1 MLGIVAWLQVLVQE
15 TLAGE
20 PHLAFLGSLATGLVM
35 TRSSMNF
42 DDSTARSS
50 HANTHTVAT
59 SSNSMPRR
67 VPKNAS
73 QSTSPWPTPRRGS
86 RPSSNAVTQSSGSE
100 ASRVDA

>member
-20 PHLAFLGSLATGLVM
+20 PHLSRSRVRSRRGLVM

-59 SSNSMPRR
+59 PSNTRSEGPQDGCSGGRLILAGR
-67 VPKNAS
+67 IGP
-73 QSTSPWPTPRRGS
+73 GS
-86 RPSSNAVTQSSGSE
+86 AF
-100 ASRVDA
+100 